1 MRLPPGSGLTRQGA
15 GAQDFVRCN
24 KSAMTGRFMT
34 QRRMR
39 LGLSLRGLGYHI
51 AAWRHPEVPA
61 GGSLDFDYFL
71 ASTRA
76 AARIKATATNTLRR

>member
-1 MRLPPGSGLTRQGA
+1 
-15 GAQDFVRCN
+15 
-24 KSAMTGRFMT
+24 MT

-61 GGSLDFDYFL
+61 DGSIDFEYFL

-76 AARIKATATNTLRR
+76 A